1 MKKIDLSEH
10 FTFKKLLLFSIPSIF
25 MMIISCIYGIVDGL
39 FITNIIG
46 DDAFTGINLIMP
58 VVMIVGT
65 IGTMFGTGGGA
76 LISKFLGEGDKEK
89 ANRLLSTF
97 SIFIFIL
104 TAIIGFILII
114 LIEPISSAIGA
125 DESTIQYCVPYGRIL
140 LAFMPFYAL
149 QLAYQNL
156 IIVAGKPHFGLI
168 ITIIA
173 GLVNGL
179 FDFLFIYVFNFGVQ
193 GAAFATILSQVF
205 GAIIPLV
212 YFFRKK
218 SSSLIHFEKPILDFK
233 DIGKAAYN
241 GSSEM
246 ASNVSMSLVNMLY
259 NIQLLQIFGKGG
271 VSAYGT
277 IMYVGFIFIGTF
289 FGFSMSVVPIMGYNL
304 GAKRTDELHNVFKK
318 SLIIITTFSL
328 VLTMLAEALSYP
340 LAFIFFSK
348 NQELLDLTTIAI
360 RIYALSYLLSGFNIF
375 GSSMFTGLNNGF
387 VSALISFSRTLIF
400 QVVMIFIIPLIFGP
414 YGIWAAMLFAEF
426 FSLIVTVVSIIVNHK
441 RYGYY

>member
-1 MKKIDLSEH
+1 
-10 FTFKKLLLFSIPSIF
+10 
-25 MMIISCIYGIVDGL
+25 MMIISCVYGIVDGL

-114 LIEPISSAIGA
+114 LIEPISYAIGA
-125 DESTIQYCVPYGRIL
+125 DESTIQYCVPYGKIL

-246 ASNVSMSLVNMLY
+246 ASNVSMSLINMLY

-387 VSALISFSRTLIF
+387 VSSLISFSRTLIF
-400 QVVMIFIIPLIFGP
+400 QVVMIFIIPLLFGP

>member
-114 LIEPISSAIGA
+114 LIEPISYAIGA

-218 SSSLIHFEKPILDFK
+218 
-233 DIGKAAYN
+233 N
-241 GSSEM
+241 
-246 ASNVSMSLVNMLY
+246 
-259 NIQLLQIFGKGG
+259 
-271 VSAYGT
+271 
-277 IMYVGFIFIGTF
+277 
-289 FGFSMSVVPIMGYNL
+289 
-304 GAKRTDELHNVFKK
+304 
-318 SLIIITTFSL
+318 
-328 VLTMLAEALSYP
+328 
-340 LAFIFFSK
+340 
-348 NQELLDLTTIAI
+348 
-360 RIYALSYLLSGFNIF
+360 
-375 GSSMFTGLNNGF
+375 
-387 VSALISFSRTLIF
+387 
-400 QVVMIFIIPLIFGP
+400 
-414 YGIWAAMLFAEF
+414 
-426 FSLIVTVVSIIVNHK
+426 
-441 RYGYY
+441 